1 MRIVFITWSDACGC
15 AAGWQE
21 DVTLQE
27 FNGNAYACGVVLD
40 ENEDWIM
47 VASAVTADM
56 KQSQGAVAIPKAMVV
71 KLTEL
76 ETP

>member
-1 MRIVFITWSDACGC
+1 M
-15 AAGWQE
+15 
-21 DVTLQE
+21 QE

-56 KQSQGAVAIPKAMVV
+56 RQSQGAVAVPKKMIEQLVELPIP
-71 KLTEL
+71 
-76 ETP
+76 

>member
-1 MRIVFITWSDACGC
+1 M
-15 AAGWQE
+15 
-21 DVTLQE
+21 QE